1 MIRRSLSFS
10 IYHGIM
16 HVDRE
21 KHNPKERYAGKKIL
35 IQDFGILQTDKLA
48 MYIWCHTRFE
58 SKVADNKNTR
68 LCLC

>member
-1 MIRRSLSFS
+1 M
-10 IYHGIM
+10 
-16 HVDRE
+16 
-21 KHNPKERYAGKKIL
+21 PGKKIF

>member
-10 IYHGIM
+10 IYHEIM
-16 HVDRE
+16 HMYRE
-21 KHNPKERYAGKKIL
+21 KHNPEERNAGKKIL

-68 LCLC
+68 LCLG